1 MYSRQAFFLLLFLC
15 LGSFW
20 VLAQPVITPR
30 NMALGGGGSTYI
42 TDYNANFYNPA
53 NLMISDREG
62 DFSIGVGIGGFFFNP
77 FQNFGSP
84 NLQYENAR
92 DYLTAYEAENRASFR
107 ANRDEILEKNYPRHA
122 SLSDNTTRYD
132 ATLLGMK
139 WKRENRS
146 FSIALRTRTSSNFRA
161 GKGWYVKEFQED
173 PAGNTVLD
181 RSLIHRYQTLY
192 ELSFGYAESF
202 PFLTGL
208 TPRLD
213 NFVIGIAPKIV
224 VGGNYQNAAWENV
237 YQQQGNSVQRIESF
251 SYDASGEFT
260 TSTLAYF
267 NGSTIQNANARSFSN
282 NYFTY
287 NGIGA
292 GLDIGVTYLLTLGS
306 DLSAIR
312 PDQQPT
318 QKSLRLSFSMTD
330 IGFVSYNN
338 KELTIS
344 TGVDTTMNASVPST
358 VSNEM
363 FTGTRG
369 QYISFIEQY
378 AEDNP
383 FTGTNRSRA
392 SFSTLLPMAVHGGAL
407 LEINRLKLMGDVSIG
422 LTNNAFNSTRLISSV
437 GVEIRPLKF
446 LPIRGGVQFK
456 AERPDFLSLGTAI
469 ETKKWDFSVAL
480 LFTPNSLTNQP
491 TITGVSVATLQFH
504 F

>member
-1 MYSRQAFFLLLFLC
+1 MYSRQAISLLLFLC
-15 LGSFW
+15 LSSFS

-53 NLMISDREG
+53 NLMIRDREG

-77 FQNFGSP
+77 FESFDDP

-92 DYLTAYEAENRASFR
+92 DYLSAYESGNRASFSS
-107 ANRDEILEKNYPRHA
+107 NRDEILDDNYPRNA
-122 SLSDNTTRYD
+122 TLSDNTTRYD
-132 ATLLGMK
+132 VTVLGMK

-146 FSIALRTRTSSNFRA
+146 FSVALRTRTSSNFRA
-161 GKGWYVKEFQED
+161 GKGWYVNEFQED
-173 PAGNTVLD
+173 RDGNNVLD
-181 RSLIHRYQTLY
+181 RTLIHRYQTLH

-224 VGGNYQNAAWENV
+224 VSGNYQNAAWENV

-251 SYDASGEFT
+251 SYDATGEFSA
-260 TSTLAYF
+260 STGAYF
-267 NGSTIQNANARSFSN
+267 SGSNIQTANTQSFNN
-282 NYFTY
+282 NYFSFD
-287 NGIGA
+287 GLGA

-318 QKSLRLSFSMTD
+318 RKSLRLSFSMTD

-338 KELTIS
+338 DELTIS
-344 TGVDTTMNASVPST
+344 MDTDTTTGTAVPSN

-378 AEDNP
+378 GEDNP

-422 LTNNAFNSTRLISSV
+422 LTNNAFNSTKIISSV

-446 LPIRGGVQFK
+446 LPLRGGIQFK
-456 AERPDFLSLGTAI
+456 AAQPNFLSLGTAI
-469 ETKKWDFSVAL
+469 ETKKWDFSVAAL
-480 LFTPNSLTNQP
+480 LTPNSLTNQP

>member
-1 MYSRQAFFLLLFLC
+1 MYSRQAIFSFLFLC
-15 LGSFW
+15 LSTIT

-53 NLMISDREG
+53 NLMIKDREG
-62 DFSIGVGIGGFFFNP
+62 NFSIGVGVGGFFFNP
-77 FQNFGSP
+77 FQNFDTP

-92 DYLTAYEAENRASFR
+92 DYLTAYESGNMASFDS
-107 ANRDEILEKNYPRHA
+107 NRDEILDKNYPRNA

-132 ATLLGMK
+132 ATILGMK
-139 WKRENRS
+139 WKRENHS
-146 FSIALRTRTSSNFRA
+146 FSLAVRTRTSSNFRV
-161 GKGWYVKEFQED
+161 GKGWYLDEFQED
-173 PAGNTVLD
+173 RAGNMILD
-181 RSLIHRYQTLY
+181 RTLIHRYQTLH
-192 ELSFGYAESF
+192 EVSFGYAESF
-202 PFLTGL
+202 QFLTGL

-213 NFVIGIAPKIV
+213 NFIIGIAPKIV
-224 VGGNYQNAAWENV
+224 VSGNYQNAAWENV
-237 YQQQGNSVQRIESF
+237 YEQQENSIQRIQSF
-251 SYDASGEFT
+251 SYDATGEFAS
-260 TSTLAYF
+260 STQAYL
-267 NGSTIQNANARSFSN
+267 NGTNIENANARSFNN
-282 NYFTY
+282 NYF
-287 NGIGA
+287 NFDGIGA

-318 QKSLRLSFSMTD
+318 RKSLRLSFAMTD

-338 KELTIS
+338 NELTIS
-344 TGVDTTMNASVPST
+344 TDIDTTNNATAPST

-378 AEDNP
+378 AENNP
-383 FTGTNRSRA
+383 FLNTNSNRT
-392 SFSTLLPMAVHGGAL
+392 SFSSLLPMAVHGGAL

-422 LTNNAFNSTRLISSV
+422 LTNNAFNSTQLISSF
-437 GVEIRPLKF
+437 GIELRPLKF
-446 LPIRGGVQFK
+446 LPLRGGVQFK
-456 AERPDFLSLGTAI
+456 AERPDFLSVGTAI
-469 ETKKWDFSVAL
+469 ETKNWDFSVAA